1 MNQELWLNLDRSR
14 PHERIVWL
22 ISPKSSKKLK
32 KDDLIDFDPDFEDA
46 GSFTEILGITVIL
59 TNAPA
64 SNCVSELLQSLLR
77 VTYISDASK
86 KDKIWSQMDKKGKK
100 YKKRGRRRRDEVAD
114 ADEEEIESWLHRPV
128 GALLPRNSDE
138 AFNFFFLS

>member
-1 MNQELWLNLDRSR
+1 M
-14 PHERIVWL
+14 

-32 KDDLIDFDPDFEDA
+32 KDDLVDFDRDFGDA

-64 SNCVSELLQSLLR
+64 SNCGSELLQSLRR
-77 VTYISDASK
+77 VTYISDTSK

-100 YKKRGRRRRDEVAD
+100 
-114 ADEEEIESWLHRPV
+114 I
-128 GALLPRNSDE
+128 
-138 AFNFFFLS
+138 